1 MGGESRRSRDAS
13 QCAAGLAVVSWARGF
28 DEAQRIYA
36 RPRLSQYTLAG
47 VLRITRAKPPAD
59 MVRTALV
66 LLGLA
71 HAPLRAGAA
80 CSTNGGRC
88 ECVDADG
95 DVWDLSSLSGDQQVS
110 GPGSSIWTFECEPSR
125 QARAAL
131 CQRRH
136 RGCYASQPWLALCG
150 LRPTAD
156 YRLPRFRQTTSI
168 SARTRRPRHPRAA
181 SAPQAPTASR
191 TTPVRSATPSQPVMS
206 SCRSLLAGFSP

>member
-1 MGGESRRSRDAS
+1 VGGESRRSRDAS
-13 QCAAGLAVVSWARGF
+13 QCAAGLAVVSWALGF

-47 VLRITRAKPPAD
+47 VLRIARAKPPAD

-80 CSTNGGRC
+80 CSMNGGRC
-88 ECVDADG
+88 ECVDGDG

-125 QARAAL
+125 QAAKPALLCASAATVAATPL
-131 CQRRH
+131 SLGSLSVVFGRPLTTVCHAFDRPLQFLREHGAPAIHVQLQLH
-136 RGCYASQPWLALCG
+136 R
-150 LRPTAD
+150 
-156 YRLPRFRQTTSI
+156 RLPLRGLHRSV
-168 SARTRRPRHPRAA
+168 PPHP
-181 SAPQAPTASR
+181 
-191 TTPVRSATPSQPVMS
+191 VSQS
-206 SCRSLLAGFSP
+206 